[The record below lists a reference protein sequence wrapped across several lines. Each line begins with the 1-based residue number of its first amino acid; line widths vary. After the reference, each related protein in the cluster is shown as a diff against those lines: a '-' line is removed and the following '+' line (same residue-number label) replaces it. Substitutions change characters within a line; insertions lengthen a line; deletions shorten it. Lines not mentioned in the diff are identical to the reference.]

1 MFSCMEKDGLHRS
14 TMLQSDKE
22 NNGAAIMTG
31 NLTHHPLK
39 QGFQVCLEEK
49 AQLTVQV
56 RLS

>member
-1 MFSCMEKDGLHRS
+1 MEKDGLHRS